1 MHNSKCIFLKKN
13 QAVFVRSEIS
23 MLKKQS
29 FFCREDT
36 RSAYLASGKWSQ
48 LVV

>member
-1 MHNSKCIFLKKN
+1 MHNSKCIFLKKT
-13 QAVFVRSEIS
+13 QRIS
-23 MLKKQS
+23 KVLNNNAQEAKI
-29 FFCREDT
+29 FCREDT